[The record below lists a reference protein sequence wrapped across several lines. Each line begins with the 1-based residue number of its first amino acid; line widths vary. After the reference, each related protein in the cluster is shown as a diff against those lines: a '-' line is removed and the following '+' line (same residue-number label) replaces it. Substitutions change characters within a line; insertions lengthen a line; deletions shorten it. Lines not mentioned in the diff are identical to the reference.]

1 MNPLAETLRELAV
14 ALSPDSSNFSRNMY
28 PKTLQCLMGHSDIS
42 VTMNTYTHLGQGGRG
57 GRNEPDAAAGKRQE
71 GAGSAKR
78 KDGRGEAFEEAFPGR
93 ITGKND
99 DAAWS
104 DPAGFLLPG
113 FSFYGILCQE
123 RNGSQGIP
131 SSKLEGILLL
141 FYYF

>member
-1 MNPLAETLRELAV
+1 MA
-14 ALSPDSSNFSRNMY
+14 SSVQVYLPSF
-28 PKTLQCLMGHSDIS
+28 K
-42 VTMNTYTHLGQGGRG
+42 
-57 GRNEPDAAAGKRQE
+57 
-71 GAGSAKR
+71 
-78 KDGRGEAFEEAFPGR
+78 EAFPGR
-93 ITGKND
+93 TTGKNE
-99 DAAWS
+99 DADWS